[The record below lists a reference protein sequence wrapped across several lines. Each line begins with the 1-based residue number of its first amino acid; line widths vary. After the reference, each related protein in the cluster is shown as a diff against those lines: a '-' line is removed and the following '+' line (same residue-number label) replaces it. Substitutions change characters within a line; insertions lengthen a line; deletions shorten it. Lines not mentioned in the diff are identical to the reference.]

1 MALIGVHGLQSDA
14 AAVLDHLA
22 RHLVGQTL
30 QALFPLGPVI
40 LGVQLDTDPA
50 AGAVDGVAGELLD
63 GVQSLAPAADD
74 GAKALTFQEHLVAS
88 LFREI
93 HLDLCLN
100 LHLLKEA
107 GKELA
112 DLLSPLVI
120 HFLAQILR
128 GLDGLCFL
136 GLGSKLLLDRLF
148 PALRLFGGLLFCP
161 GLLGL
166 GLVLPD
172 LFHLGLGGG
181 GRLLVLTVADPDLG
195 RAAAKT

>member
-1 MALIGVHGLQSDA
+1 M
-14 AAVLDHLA
+14 
-22 RHLVGQTL
+22 
-30 QALFPLGPVI
+30 
-40 LGVQLDTDPA
+40 
-50 AGAVDGVAGELLD
+50 D

-74 GAKALTFQEHLVAS
+74 GAKALTFQEHLVAA

-112 DLLSPLVI
+112 DLLSPLVV

-128 GLDGLCFL
+128 DLDGLCFL
-136 GLGSKLLLDRLF
+136 GLGSGLLFDRLF
-148 PALRLFGGLLFCP
+148 PALRLFGGLLFRP

-172 LFHLGLGGG
+172 LFRLGLGGS
-181 GRLLVLTVADPDLG
+181 GRLLVLTVADPDFG